1 MILADLYGRND
12 MNDLMG
18 KMKAKEFQADDI
30 PTAYD
35 EAVKFFISKNIITKN
50 EFLKLDKKSRKFAFT
65 VAKIDSQRLLD
76 DIKKSIDN
84 ALATGIP
91 TAEWLA
97 NVDTIFMNS
106 GMHALNDYHLKTVFR
121 NNMQTALNEGSMAM
135 MKQSDIS
142 EFPLWQYVTTL
153 DGRERKSHR
162 DNNEYTAP
170 ANDPVWKILQPP
182 LDHNCRCRIR
192 PVHISENLKAS
203 SGNPV
208 MKPDEMKFVTPDKVK
223 KARAAARKKVPKKK
237 PPVATD
243 PAVIRKDIIKTHQ
256 SRMKSIIK
264 MENLSDQYKN
274 TWLSFTEPLDE
285 LNNKW
290 LNVQGEGFRVAQS
303 WDPNENWPADL
314 KRKYF
319 DLKNKMETLADQQE
333 KAWNKWHKQLS
344 KVNDA
349 RRNLTSDLSQK
360 LYVKE
365 SGDFGFKLGHKI
377 RTRDTQMQSQIRSG
391 IQYFTRFISKD
402 ILDPADM
409 TDANKLQFKKV
420 SSSRAYF
427 HDKDPDGRGPSVNL
441 GPNSG
446 ARAVVHEL
454 GHWLEDLH
462 PKVQEQIQRFY
473 QKRTFNERTTWLGDS
488 YRRHEG
494 TKRDKFIN
502 PYMGKDYGGRASEI
516 LSMGLEYY
524 YKDPYA
530 LAVGDPEYFDFIYNL
545 VRGKY

>member
-1 MILADLYGRND
+1 
-12 MNDLMG
+12 MNELMG
-18 KMKAKEFQADDI
+18 KMKAKNFQDDDI

-35 EAVKFFISKNIITKN
+35 EAVKFFMSKNIITKN
-50 EFLKLDKKSRKFAFT
+50 DFVKLDKKARKFAFT
-65 VAKIDSQRLLD
+65 VAKVDSQRLLD
-76 DIKKSIDN
+76 DIKKSIDQ

-91 TAEWLA
+91 TAEWLS
-97 NVDTIFMNS
+97 NIDTVFMNS

-135 MKQSDIS
+135 LKQADPS

-162 DNNEYTAP
+162 DNNKYTAP

-192 PVHISENLKAS
+192 PVHSSEGLKS
-203 SGNPV
+203 WNKKPV
-208 MKPDEMKFVTPDKVK
+208 MKPDEMKFVTPGKIK
-223 KARAAARKKVPKKK
+223 KARAAAAKKAKTAAKK
-237 PPVATD
+237 PVAASS
-243 PAVIRKDIIKTHQ
+243 PEKVRKDIIKTHQ

-264 MENLSDQYKN
+264 QENLSDQYKTAWMATN
-274 TWLSFTEPLDE
+274 EKLDE
-285 LNNKW
+285 LNTKW

-314 KRKYF
+314 KKRYF
-319 DLKNKMETLADQQE
+319 DLKNKMNALADQQE
-333 KAWNKWHKQLS
+333 KAYDKWHKQLS

-349 RRNLTSDLSQK
+349 RRNLTSDLSKK
-360 LYVKE
+360 LYVPE
-365 SGDFGFKLGHKI
+365 SGDFGFKIGHKI
-377 RTRDTQMQSQIRSG
+377 RTRDTQMQVQIRSG

-402 ILDPADM
+402 ILDPTDL

-441 GPNSG
+441 GSYSG
-446 ARAVVHEL
+446 TRSVVHEL

-473 QKRTFNERTTWLGDS
+473 QKRTFNEKLSWLGDS
-488 YRRHEG
+488 YRQNEY
-494 TKRDKFIN
+494 TKRDKFLN

-516 LSMGLEYY
+516 LSMGLEYF

-530 LAVGDPEYFDFIYNL
+530 LAAGDPEYFDFIYNL